1 MSDSNSAKVFE
12 IWDNLPESL
21 QQEALEYLQQLAAS
35 WKPTTKEKVA
45 ARRQGFGSLK
55 GKIHIADDF
64 DAPLEDFKD
73 YM

>member
-21 QQEALEYLQQLAAS
+21 QQEALEYLQRLAAS
-35 WKPTTKEKVA
+35 YQRTTEEKVTE
-45 ARRQGFGSLK
+45 RRKGFGSWK

-64 DAPLEDFKD
+64 DETLEDFKD
-73 YM
+73 YL

>member
-35 WKPTTKEKVA
+35 WQPTTQEKVA
-45 ARRQGFGSLK
+45 ERRKGFGSWK